1 MHPNL
6 YDYTVP
12 QSGEE
17 FTSLLEYKK
26 IKIVRIV
33 SSAEV
38 EPIEYIQEEDE
49 WVLVIRGEAV
59 LVLDQKEIILKEGD
73 HLFIPSKT
81 PHRVLKTKNETLW
94 LALHLYR

>member
-81 PHRVLKTKNETLW
+81 PHRVLKTKNGTLW